1 MQSHNL
7 GGNIPFEI
15 ERLDHISM
23 DRVPDEE
30 PPSSKIKRSRVLVDC
45 NSMGARGIERAV
57 EVYGAD
63 RILFGS
69 DGTRFGMTWTD
80 RAITDAAISDEE
92 KALIRSGNA
101 LTFLYTIHA
110 RRKAPARNQHTP
122 SHA

>member
-1 MQSHNL
+1 MQMRLSSIMLTLCMTDFLAPFPDVVVQSHNL

-63 RILFGS
+63 
-69 DGTRFGMTWTD
+69 
-80 RAITDAAISDEE
+80 
-92 KALIRSGNA
+92 
-101 LTFLYTIHA
+101 
-110 RRKAPARNQHTP
+110 
-122 SHA
+122 